1 MLHMRYMVKSYEQQ
15 IRELHEGLDVP
26 LLHCFTKAG
35 VPSSTYYRMLQG
47 TELKLGT
54 AQKVYRIIELLKGSY
69 STSSDKRNLH
79 GNSVSKLSGRD

>member
-1 MLHMRYMVKSYEQQ
+1 MLHTRYMVKSYEHQ

-26 LLHCFTKAG
+26 LLHCFIKAG

-54 AQKVYRIIELLKGSY
+54 AKKVYRMIELLKGAKP
-69 STSSDKRNLH
+69 TSSDKRNLH